1 MTLFPLFPLQPALI
15 EAVKSTYGLETNE
28 EACQPAIAREFLN
41 KMFEVKNAPE
51 VKKQDLVIEHDGIK
65 VSISILRP
73 LGFQD
78 KVLPVIMFLHGGGWV
93 IGGYETHSGLSN
105 SLVVG
110 LSCCVVFVHYSKS
123 PEVKY
128 PVAIKECS
136 AVLSWMKENSG
147 SLRIDYKT
155 LVVVG
160 DSAGGNIAAGLALY
174 EKALVSND
182 ISYQVLIYPATNDN
196 FETES
201 YIKNQ
206 DNMFLPRD
214 LMRYFWDSY
223 SDDAEDRKKSTMVPL
238 IATLQELKGLPPAFV
253 ISAEHDVLRCETE
266 AYASK
271 LIEAGVDTVA
281 VRYLGTNHGFLSD
294 AVLSSQG
301 ILAVQQVID
310 VLRKHWDLIYV

>member
-1 MTLFPLFPLQPALI
+1 MTLYPLFPLQPALI

-28 EACQPAIAREFLN
+28 EACQPAISRRFLN

-51 VKKQDLVIEHDGIK
+51 VEKQDLVIQHDGLK
-65 VSISILRP
+65 VSVSILRP
-73 LGFQD
+73 LGSQD
-78 KVLPVIMFLHGGGWV
+78 KVLPVLMFLHGGGWV
-93 IGGYETHSGLSN
+93 VGGYETHSGLSN

-110 LSCCVVFVHYSKS
+110 LSCCVVFVNYSKS

-128 PVAIKECS
+128 PVPIKEGS
-136 AVLSWMKENSG
+136 AVLSWMKKNSE

-155 LVVVG
+155 LVVAG
-160 DSAGGNIAAGLALY
+160 DSAGGNLAAGLALH
-174 EKALVSND
+174 EKALGNND
-182 ISYQVLIYPATNDN
+182 ISFQLLIYPATHDN

-201 YIKNQ
+201 YIQNQ

-214 LMRYFWDSY
+214 LMRYFWDAY
-223 SDDAEDRKKSTMVPL
+223 SDDAEDRKKNTMVPL
-238 IATLQELKGLPPAFV
+238 VATLQELKGLPPAFV

-271 LIEAGVDTVA
+271 LIEAGVNTVT
-281 VRYLGTNHGFLSD
+281 VRYLDTNHGFLSE

-301 ILAVQQVID
+301 VLAVQQVID
-310 VLRKHWDLIYV
+310 VLRKHWDLKKI